1 MKCPCDSGKPFE
13 NCCEPFINGEKQPET
28 AEALMRSRYTAYTRS
43 DIGYLKR
50 TLAKESQKDFDEK
63 SSKEWAAKSEWLG
76 LKVLSTQKG
85 SPEDRTG
92 IVEFTATYKQNG
104 STVEHHEVSKF
115 KKNAEGEWRFLDGDS
130 HVHKEGEGHHHHH
143 HATEP
148 VVREGPKVGRNDP
161 CPCGSGKK
169 YKKCHGA

>member
-13 NCCEPFINGEKQPET
+13 SCCEPFITGKAQPET
-28 AEALMRSRYTAYTRS
+28 AEQLMRSRYTAYTKH
-43 DIGYLKR
+43 DIGYLKK
-50 TLAKESQKDFDEK
+50 TLAKESQSDFDEK
-63 SSKEWAAKSEWLG
+63 ASKEWAAKSEWLG
-76 LKVLSTQKG
+76 LQVLSTQKG
-85 SPEDRTG
+85 TADDKTG
-92 IVEFTATYKQNG
+92 VVEFVATYKQNG
-104 STVEHHEVSKF
+104 SKVEHHEVSKF
-115 KKNAEGEWRFLDGDS
+115 KKNDKGEWRFIEGDS
-130 HVHKEGEGHHHHH
+130 HVHKDGEGHHHHH